1 MRDHAAPVRS
11 PREGLG
17 AVTARHCFAEEQHL
31 GHVWLTFG
39 IGNAGAW
46 ECDGT
51 PVMVLQQDTDGTW
64 RWGSR

>member
-1 MRDHAAPVRS
+1 M
-11 PREGLG
+11 
-17 AVTARHCFAEEQHL
+17 TARHCFAEEQHL

-39 IGNAGAW
+39 VGNAGTW

-51 PVMVLQQDTDGTW
+51 PVMVLQQDADGTW